1 MYNIETLYSSYQEL
15 LLDLDIYGRLMES
28 QSLDDKEAFKEL
40 LFQEY
45 AKAHPIPTL
54 ESRDYELSEPVSA
67 EYHVSYMH
75 ELELSQNEEVI
86 NFDDDEDDD
95 EDSQEDIDIEDE
107 DLSLPSDF
115 PRELFIKPVSVEE
128 RDNILATNKYF
139 ATVSELDDFTGDIA
153 EVESNFGAVVP
164 SEESV
169 FIEEPVQ
176 VDEDVGDSDDIYDY
190 EDDEVEE
197 DTDEY
202 EEQDGYSEESS
213 GDFQLEDENYEEDVY
228 SYDDENEEESEDSDE
243 TKDQEWYSEEDSYE
257 LDDSDFV
264 DEVYDNPTPAVEKP
278 RNVVVEPPPIVLPKS
293 SQPVETEEVD
303 RSKLPKDVLQYLRE
317 HPRCE
322 ISEVLKYYPRKE
334 LEKYI
339 RTGRIIKKGSKVYI

>member
-15 LLDLDIYGRLMES
+15 LLDLDIYGKLMES
-28 QSLDDKEAFKEL
+28 QYLDNKEEFKEL

-54 ESRDYELSEPVSA
+54 ESRDCELSEPVSA

-75 ELELSQNEEVI
+75 ELELAQNEEVL
-86 NFDDDEDDD
+86 NFDDDEDDESNLEGID
-95 EDSQEDIDIEDE
+95 DFDSE
-107 DLSLPSDF
+107 DLSVPSDF
-115 PRELFIKPVSVEE
+115 PKELFQNPVSIEE

-139 ATVSELDDFTGDIA
+139 ATSSELEEFTGDV
-153 EVESNFGAVVP
+153 EVVEHNYGSVTP

-176 VDEDVGDSDDIYDY
+176 IDEDVGEDDYDMYNYGDEGEVESEEDDIYE
-190 EDDEVEE
+190 EDDLTESENSSSDVDE
-197 DTDEY
+197 DDDDMYAYDQDEGYSDEDTENTDEY
-202 EEQDGYSEESS
+202 E
-213 GDFQLEDENYEEDVY
+213 F
-228 SYDDENEEESEDSDE
+228 
-243 TKDQEWYSEEDSYE
+243 
-257 LDDSDFV
+257 DDSDFI
-264 DEVYDNPTPAVEKP
+264 DEVYDNPVPVVEKP
-278 RNVVVEPPPIVLPKS
+278 RSVVVEPPPIVLPKS
-293 SQPVETEEVD
+293 SPPVEEKKVD
-303 RSKLPKDVLQYLRE
+303 RSELPKDILQYLRE

-339 RTGRIIKKGSKVYI
+339 RTGRIIKKGSKIYI

>member
-28 QSLDDKEAFKEL
+28 QSLDDKEEFKEL

-54 ESRDYELSEPVSA
+54 ESRDCELSEPVSA

-75 ELELSQNEEVI
+75 ELELAQNEEVM
-86 NFDDDEDDD
+86 NFDDDED
-95 EDSQEDIDIEDE
+95 EEAEQEGIEASDDE

-115 PRELFIKPVSVEE
+115 PKELFQHPVPIEE

-139 ATVSELDDFTGDIA
+139 ATANELEEFTGDVE
-153 EVESNFGAVVP
+153 EVENNFGSVTP
-164 SEESV
+164 SEESI

-176 VDEDVGDSDDIYDY
+176 VDEDVGEDEDEMYDYDDEDEDESEEEDIYEEEDSVESEDNSSDY
-190 EDDEVEE
+190 TEDD
-197 DTDEY
+197 DDM
-202 EEQDGYSEESS
+202 
-213 GDFQLEDENYEEDVY
+213 Y
-228 SYDDENEEESEDSDE
+228 SYDEDEEEYSDE
-243 TKDQEWYSEEDSYE
+243 DTEDTEGYE
-257 LDDSDFV
+257 LDDSDFI
-264 DEVYDNPTPAVEKP
+264 DEVYDNPTPVVEKP
-278 RNVVVEPPPIVLPKS
+278 RNVVVEPPPIVLPRS
-293 SQPVETEEVD
+293 SPPIEEKQVD
-303 RSKLPKDVLQYLRE
+303 RSELPKDVLQYLRE

-334 LEKYI
+334 LEKHI
-339 RTGRIIKKGSKVYI
+339 RTGRVIKKGSKVYI

>member
-28 QSLDDKEAFKEL
+28 QSLDDKEEFKEL

-75 ELELSQNEEVI
+75 ELELSQNEEII
-86 NFDDDEDDD
+86 NFDDEDD
-95 EDSQEDIDIEDE
+95 EEEPKGIDNE

-115 PRELFIKPVSVEE
+115 PKDLFQRPVSIEE
-128 RDNILATNKYF
+128 RDNILVTNKYF
-139 ATVSELDDFTGDIA
+139 ITANELEDFTGDVDA
-153 EVESNFGAVVP
+153 VEGNFGSVTP
-164 SEESV
+164 SEESI
-169 FIEEPVQ
+169 FIEEPAQ
-176 VDEDVGDSDDIYDY
+176 VDEDVGDDDMYSYNEEGIYESEDVDESEDNYSDVA
-190 EDDEVEE
+190 EDD
-197 DTDEY
+197 DDM
-202 EEQDGYSEESS
+202 
-213 GDFQLEDENYEEDVY
+213 Y
-228 SYDDENEEESEDSDE
+228 SYDEDEEGYSDE
-243 TKDQEWYSEEDSYE
+243 ATEGSDDYE
-257 LDDSDFV
+257 LDFV
-264 DEVYDNPTPAVEKP
+264 DEVYDNPIPVVEKP

-293 SQPVETEEVD
+293 SPPTVEEKVD
-303 RSKLPKDVLQYLRE
+303 RSDLPKDVLQYLRE